1 MSVITAARRAF
12 TSQQGFIY
20 VTGST
25 LWECESCGVRVTYRG
40 RARHIRS
47 CPDRMFH
54 SRIANARTV
63 AELLPA
69 RRTPNGSGP
78 SLGAGS
84 GRQ

>member
-1 MSVITAARRAF
+1 MNPITAARKAL
-12 TSQQGFIY
+12 TSQQGFNY

-40 RARHIRS
+40 RARHIRC

-54 SRIANARTV
+54 SMIANARTV

-69 RRTPNGSGP
+69 RRTPKGSGP

-84 GRQ
+84 ARQ

>member
-1 MSVITAARRAF
+1 MNPITAARKAL
-12 TSQQGFIY
+12 TAQQGFIY

-25 LWECESCGVRVTYRG
+25 LWECQGCGVRVTYRG
-40 RARHIRS
+40 RARHIKS

-54 SRIANARTV
+54 SMIANARTV

-69 RRTPNGSGP
+69 RRTSNESGP

-84 GRQ
+84 GR